1 MKKVI
6 SLLLAATLIAAV
18 MLTFSGCGN
27 GDYPVRV
34 ANVVIDKEPKNIVV
48 LDPSAA
54 DIISYIGY
62 DVKMIARSDEVD
74 QEWLSVVPSIGSSSD
89 PDIDAITEGNADVV
103 FASEN
108 LSDSARKSLSDKEVM
123 VITMSVAQT
132 QAQVKTNYIT
142 LGKILGGEITG
153 LKKAE
158 TSYDEFIGEMDEIKS
173 AAESVNS
180 DIVNTVCY
188 LYSEDGQLKMMTNGT
203 YADMLLGY
211 TGAVNTAVNIYESD
225 VDANTL
231 KIANPSFILY
241 DSEDTLNILK
251 SNDTL
256 KNLSAVKNNKTLMIP
271 MEQLNRQG
279 KTAIDTLTKIVEFMY
294 PQLSANQTSADV
306 KSNEQ
311 STTAPTI
318 GADESVAAEY
328 KLELD
333 DKLSLKPEDDNDK
346 VKAMQQRLYD
356 LGYITD
362 KENITGYYGEV
373 SKTAVKEFQKKNGIA
388 ETGTADN
395 ATLKVMFSEKAVKAK

>member
-89 PDIDAITEGNADVV
+89 PDIDAITEGNVDVV

-108 LSDSARKSLSDKEVM
+108 ISDSARKSLSDKEVM

-311 STTAPTI
+311 STTAPTK